1 MRATSIAFLLLGAGA
16 APAAAA
22 DLALHRA
29 SYDLSLSDDSSDM
42 VGAEGRIAV
51 AISGD
56 CDAYDLDYR
65 FVARFQQEQE
75 LIVTDQ
81 QTESRESRD
90 GSWFEFKTRTF
101 VDSSPQD
108 TVSGTAATD
117 GGRTVVTFTEPGVR
131 SVDIPRA
138 LFPMQHTRSLIE
150 KAEAGERIVETAL
163 YDGDD
168 DPQKELTSTAII
180 GPAGSDNTLRPD
192 APRPEAPSAGGQDAG
207 AEKAADPSD
216 QLAGLRSW
224 RISESFYNSDSD
236 GDGMPVFET
245 AYTLYENGVS
255 DDLVL
260 RFDGYALTG
269 GLASLDLLGN
279 PDCP

>member
-1 MRATSIAFLLLGAGA
+1 MRVSSIAFLMLGAGTMHA
-16 APAAAA
+16 ASAE
-22 DLALHRA
+22 LALHRA
-29 SYDLSLSDDSSDM
+29 SYDLALSDDASDM

-51 AISGD
+51 EISGD

-81 QTESRESRD
+81 QTESREARD
-90 GSWFEFKTRTF
+90 GSWFEFETKTF

-117 GGRTVVTFTEPGVR
+117 GGRTTVTFTQPGEH
-131 SVDIPRA
+131 SVEVPRA

-163 YDGDD
+163 FDGDD

-180 GPAGSDNTLRPD
+180 GPGAPANATGPD
-192 APRPEAPSAGGQDAG
+192 ARAATSGEG
-207 AEKAADPSD
+207 AAADRGAP
-216 QLAGLRSW
+216 LAGLRSW
-224 RISESFYNSDSD
+224 RVSESFYNSDSD
-236 GDGMPVFET
+236 ADGMPVFET

-260 RFDGYALTG
+260 RFDGYALSG
-269 GLASLDLLGN
+269 SLASLDLLDR

>member
-1 MRATSIAFLLLGAGA
+1 MRATSAAFLLIAAGTVGA
-16 APAAAA
+16 ASTE
-22 DLALHRA
+22 LALHRA
-29 SYDLSLSDDSSDM
+29 SYDLALSGDAGDI

-51 AISGD
+51 EISAD

-81 QTESRESRD
+81 QTQSRESLD
-90 GSWFEFKTRTF
+90 GVWFEFETKTF

-108 TVSGTAATD
+108 TVAGTAATA
-117 GGRTVVTFTEPGVR
+117 GGVTTITFTQPGEQV
-131 SVDIPRA
+131 VEIPLS
-138 LFPMQHTRSLIE
+138 LFPMQHTRSLLE

-163 YDGDD
+163 FDGDD
-168 DPQKELTSTAII
+168 DPQKQLTSTAII
-180 GPAGSDNTLRPD
+180 GPGSP
-192 APRPEAPSAGGQDAG
+192 AEPEAPGPESG
-207 AEKAADPSD
+207 AEPTGDARANES
-216 QLAGLRSW
+216 LRGLRSW
-224 RISESFYNSDSD
+224 RVSESFYNTDSD

-245 AYTLYENGVS
+245 AYTIYENGVS

-260 RFDGYALTG
+260 RFDGYALEG
-269 GLASLDLLGN
+269 GLSSLELLDR

>member
-1 MRATSIAFLLLGAGA
+1 MRAISTAFLLLGAGTA
-16 APAAAA
+16 HATAVE
-22 DLALHRA
+22 LALHRA
-29 SYDLSLSDDSSDM
+29 SYDLALSADSSDL

-51 AISGD
+51 EIAGD

-90 GSWFEFKTRTF
+90 GSWFEFETKTF

-108 TVSGTAATD
+108 TVAGTAASD
-117 GGRTVVTFTEPGVR
+117 GTRTVVTFTQPGEHR
-131 SVDIPRA
+131 VDIPLA
-138 LFPMQHTRSLIE
+138 LFPMQHTRALIE
-150 KAEAGERIVETAL
+150 KAEAGENIVETAL
-163 YDGDD
+163 FDGDD

-180 GPAGSDNTLRPD
+180 GPVTEGGAGN
-192 APRPEAPSAGGQDAG
+192 PEASP
-207 AEKAADPSD
+207 AATNGLGTEPAATPNDP
-216 QLAGLRSW
+216 LAGLRSW
-224 RISESFYNSDSD
+224 RVSESFYNSDSD

-269 GLASLDLLGN
+269 GLASLDFLDS